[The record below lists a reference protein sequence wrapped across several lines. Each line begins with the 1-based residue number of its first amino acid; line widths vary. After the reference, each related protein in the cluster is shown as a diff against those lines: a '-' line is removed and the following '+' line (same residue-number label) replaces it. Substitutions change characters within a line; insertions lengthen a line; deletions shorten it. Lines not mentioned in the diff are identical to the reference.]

1 MLTVLLVMSTFF
13 LYCVILWWFDCW
25 GELRRILLYICLSL
39 KKGISLDILI
49 NKSSSNIVP
58 SSFNFLAS
66 FANAI
71 LFSDCFKESSENQSL
86 RPESSHWLSP
96 CTRGPPSNWQD
107 QAFHNTDI
115 YLGSA
120 TQSTFKSIIY

>member
-1 MLTVLLVMSTFF
+1 MFRVLFISCPM
-13 LYCVILWWFDCW
+13 
-25 GELRRILLYICLSL
+25 ILLLKDLCSMKVRIGTFHTGPLRNPTEIDVLNLSCKYYIL
-39 KKGISLDILI
+39 
-49 NKSSSNIVP
+49 VP
-58 SSFNFLAS
+58 SESNTQLS
-66 FANAI
+66 SAI

-107 QAFHNTDI
+107 QAFHNKDI

-120 TQSTFKSIIY
+120 TQSTFKSINY